1 MMDEADTDDLSNAI
15 LARDGEGCTPLL
27 IAAKKGFTD
36 VTEALISSGA
46 HCAEE
51 LNDDSLLAEIVDA
64 KDNDGNS
71 SLHWAARKG
80 WVEVTMA
87 LLEARASVNSRNAE
101 GATPLHWAARKNHSD
116 LLELLLQAGA
126 DSKLINKWGATPLD
140 QAFAFSQMVSVEALQ
155 QAEKRRG
162 EGARA
167 NAALAAKGGTIGL
180 VERCFEDELRSSGG
194 ASFFQVACNHLSMSG
209 GFQLARARN

>member
-1 MMDEADTDDLSNAI
+1 MRKAIHRWVARAYIRKGLRRQVFVTALKGTALRSLLNMMDEADTDDLSNAI

-71 SLHWAARKG
+71 HYA
-80 WVEVTMA
+80 
-87 LLEARASVNSRNAE
+87 
-101 GATPLHWAARKNHSD
+101 
-116 LLELLLQAGA
+116 
-126 DSKLINKWGATPLD
+126 
-140 QAFAFSQMVSVEALQ
+140 
-155 QAEKRRG
+155 
-162 EGARA
+162 
-167 NAALAAKGGTIGL
+167 
-180 VERCFEDELRSSGG
+180 
-194 ASFFQVACNHLSMSG
+194 
-209 GFQLARARN
+209 